1 MHGAF
6 YTAADAGS
14 IRSLPRDLIRA
25 RELLLG
31 LVSKE
36 LRVRYRVAAL
46 GFFWAVLH
54 PLLLMGI
61 LTLVFGHILGPR
73 IGMDIGERPYPVFLL
88 CALIPWQFFAQSL
101 NSATNS
107 LVDNRDLIKKVYFP
121 REVVP
126 LSSTLDWAVNFLIG
140 VVLLLIAHLL
150 FGGRIGASIIWF
162 APIFAIEFALAAG
175 LGLLFSALNA
185 RFRDVKYLVEVAV
198 AFGFYVTPVFYPI
211 DLARENLSPALFNL
225 YLANPM
231 AGLVTAYRSALFGD
245 PVAATSL
252 LWPACAAIAALGVG
266 AWVFRRNAST
276 LADYL

>member
-14 IRSLPRDLIRA
+14 IRRLPRDLIRA

-54 PLLLMGI
+54 PLLMVGI
-61 LTLVFGHILGPR
+61 LTLVFGYILGPR
-73 IGMDIGERPYPVFLL
+73 VGMDTDGQSYPVFLL
-88 CALIPWQFFAQSL
+88 CALVPWQFFAQSL

-140 VVLLLIAHLL
+140 VVLLLIAHLI
-150 FGGRIGASIIWF
+150 FGGRLGAGIFWF

-185 RFRDVKYLVEVAV
+185 RFRDVRYIVEVAV

-211 DLARENLSPALFNL
+211 NLARENLSPALFNL
-225 YLANPM
+225 YRANPM
-231 AGLVTAYRSALFGD
+231 AGIVTAYRSALFAD
-245 PVAATSL
+245 HVAISGL
-252 LWPACAAIAALGVG
+252 LWPACAAILALGFG
-266 AWVFRRNAST
+266 AWVFRRNAIT

>member
-1 MHGAF
+1 MHEAF
-6 YTAADAGS
+6 YTAADSGS
-14 IRSLPRDLIRA
+14 IRGLPRDLIRA

-54 PLLLMGI
+54 PLLMVGI
-61 LTLVFGHILGPR
+61 LTLVFGYILGPR
-73 IGMDIGERPYPVFLL
+73 IGMDTGGQPYPVFLL
-88 CALIPWQFFAQSL
+88 CALIPWQFFSQSL

-126 LSSTLDWAVNFLIG
+126 LASTFDWAVNFLVG
-140 VVLLLIAHLL
+140 VVLLLIAHLI
-150 FGGRIGASIIWF
+150 FGGRIGPGIAWF
-162 APIFAIEFALAAG
+162 APIFVLEFALAAG

-185 RFRDVKYLVEVAV
+185 RFRDVKYVVEVAV

-211 DLARENLSPALFNL
+211 GLARENLSPALFNL

-231 AGLVTAYRSALFGD
+231 AGLVTAYRAALFGD
-245 PVAATSL
+245 PIAVTGL
-252 LWPACAAIAALGVG
+252 LWPACAAAVAVALGV
-266 AWVFRRNAST
+266 WVFRRSAST